1 MMSQQYVFNMYKLNK
16 SYGSKTILQGI
27 NLSFFPGAKIG
38 VVGDNGSGKSTLL
51 KIMAGIDKEF
61 EGHAEPEK
69 GVEVHMV
76 PQEPKLDPDKTVRE
90 HIEDAFSEIKALL
103 KEYDEVTGMMADPDV
118 SEDDLNKAYVRM
130 DELNDAIEAANGWE
144 LDRVVELAAD
154 ALVLPPDDMD
164 VTKLSGGERRRV
176 ALCQALLR
184 KPDILLLDEPT
195 NHLDAETVE
204 WLEKQLRDYPGTV
217 IVVTHDRYFLDN
229 VTQWILELKN
239 SKGIPFEGNYTSWLE
254 QNLEQ
259 LAKAEKKGSRRR
271 NAMEK
276 ELKWIRMSNKDRQ
289 NLSKSRILDYE
300 DLVVRQRAVSEGAN
314 VIEIPPGD
322 RLGDL
327 VVQFENVS
335 KGYGDRQLIKDL
347 SFSIPRGA
355 IVGVIGPN
363 GAGKTTL
370 FEMIVGNQEPDSGT
384 VTVGET
390 VQLAYVDQH
399 RDSLDPEKTVYE
411 EISEGLD
418 QFQLGSAKINSRNY
432 VGRFNFKGGDQ
443 QKKVG
448 NLSGGEKNRVHLAK
462 LLRRGGNF
470 LLLDEPTNDLDVGA
484 LRMLED
490 ALLAYGGCSL
500 VISHDRFF
508 LDRVCTHLLVF
519 EGEGEVRWFEGNF
532 REYEHMRR
540 KELGEAAFANRRSRY
555 RQLSLEH

>member
-1 MMSQQYVFNMYKLNK
+1 
-16 SYGSKTILQGI
+16 
-27 NLSFFPGAKIG
+27 
-38 VVGDNGSGKSTLL
+38 
-51 KIMAGIDKEF
+51 
-61 EGHAEPEK
+61 
-69 GVEVHMV
+69 
-76 PQEPKLDPDKTVRE
+76 
-90 HIEDAFSEIKALL
+90 
-103 KEYDEVTGMMADPDV
+103 
-118 SEDDLNKAYVRM
+118 
-130 DELNDAIEAANGWE
+130 
-144 LDRVVELAAD
+144 
-154 ALVLPPDDMD
+154 
-164 VTKLSGGERRRV
+164 
-176 ALCQALLR
+176 
-184 KPDILLLDEPT
+184 
-195 NHLDAETVE
+195 
-204 WLEKQLRDYPGTV
+204 
-217 IVVTHDRYFLDN
+217 
-229 VTQWILELKN
+229 
-239 SKGIPFEGNYTSWLE
+239 
-254 QNLEQ
+254 
-259 LAKAEKKGSRRR
+259 
-271 NAMEK
+271 
-276 ELKWIRMSNKDRQ
+276 
-289 NLSKSRILDYE
+289 
-300 DLVVRQRAVSEGAN
+300 
-314 VIEIPPGD
+314 
-322 RLGDL
+322 
-327 VVQFENVS
+327 VS

>member
-1 MMSQQYVFNMYKLNK
+1 MSQQYVFTMYKLNK
-16 SYGSKTILQGI
+16 SYGAKKILQDI

-51 KIMAGIDKEF
+51 KIMAGLDKEF
-61 EGHAEPEK
+61 DGHAEPEK
-69 GVEVHMV
+69 GVTIGLVL
-76 PQEPKLDPDKTVRE
+76 QEPKLDPTKTVRGQ
-90 HIEDAFSEIKALL
+90 IEEAFSETKALL
-103 KEYDEVTGMMADPDV
+103 KEYDEVTGKMGDPDI
-118 SEDDLNKAYVRM
+118 SEDELQQAYVRM
-130 DELNDAIEAANGWE
+130 DELNDAIESVGGWD
-144 LDRVVELAAD
+144 LDRAVEIAAD
-154 ALVLPPDDMD
+154 ALVLPPDEMD

-204 WLEKQLRDYPGTV
+204 WLEQQLREYPGTV

-239 SKGIPFEGNYTSWLE
+239 NRGIPFEGNYTSWLE

-271 NAMEK
+271 QAMEK
-276 ELKWIRMSNKDRQ
+276 ELKWIRMSNKDR
-289 NLSKSRILDYE
+289 NELSRTRILEYE
-300 DLVVRQRAVSEGAN
+300 DLVVRQRALSEASN
-314 VIEIPPGD
+314 VIEIPPGE
-322 RLGDL
+322 RLGDHVL
-327 VVQFENVS
+327 SFENVS
-335 KGYGDRQLIKDL
+335 KGFDGRTLIKDL
-347 SFSIPRGA
+347 SFSFPRGA
-355 IVGVIGPN
+355 IVGIIGPN

-370 FEMIVGNQEPDSGT
+370 FEMIVGQEQPDEGAVSL
-384 VTVGET
+384 GET

-399 RDSLDPEKTVYE
+399 RDALDPTKTVFE
-411 EISEGLD
+411 EIADGQDLIY
-418 QFQLGSAKINSRNY
+418 LGNTKINGRNY

-443 QKKVG
+443 QKLVG

-490 ALLAYGGCSL
+490 ALLAYGGCAM

-508 LDRVCTHLLVF
+508 LDRVCTHLMVF

-532 REYEHMRR
+532 QDYERTRR

-555 RQLSLEH
+555 RQLTLAS

>member
-1 MMSQQYVFNMYKLNK
+1 MSQQYVFTMYKLNK
-16 SYGSKTILQGI
+16 SYGAKKILQDI

-51 KIMAGIDKEF
+51 KIMAGLDKEF
-61 EGHAEPEK
+61 DGHAEPEK
-69 GVEVHMV
+69 GVTIGLVL
-76 PQEPKLDPDKTVRE
+76 QEPKLDPTKTVRGQ
-90 HIEDAFSEIKALL
+90 IEEAFSETKALL
-103 KEYDEVTGMMADPDV
+103 KEYDEVTGKMGDPDI
-118 SEDDLNKAYVRM
+118 SEDELQQAYVRM
-130 DELNDAIEAANGWE
+130 DELNDAIESVGGWD
-144 LDRVVELAAD
+144 LDRAVEIAAD
-154 ALVLPPDDMD
+154 ALVLPPDEMD

-204 WLEKQLRDYPGTV
+204 WLEQQLREYPGTV

-239 SKGIPFEGNYTSWLE
+239 NRGIPFEGNYTSWLE

-271 NAMEK
+271 QAMEK
-276 ELKWIRMSNKDRQ
+276 ELKWIRMSNKDR
-289 NLSKSRILDYE
+289 NELSRTRILEYE
-300 DLVVRQRAVSEGAN
+300 DLVVRQRALSEASN
-314 VIEIPPGD
+314 VIEIPPGE
-322 RLGDL
+322 RLGDHVL
-327 VVQFENVS
+327 SFENVS
-335 KGYGDRQLIKDL
+335 KGFDGRTLIKDL
-347 SFSIPRGA
+347 SFSFPRGA
-355 IVGVIGPN
+355 IVGIIGPN

-370 FEMIVGNQEPDSGT
+370 FEMIVGQEQPDEGT
-384 VTVGET
+384 VSLGET

-399 RDSLDPEKTVYE
+399 RDALDPTKTVFE
-411 EISEGLD
+411 EIADGQDLIY
-418 QFQLGSAKINSRNY
+418 LGNTKINGRNY

-443 QKKVG
+443 QKLVG

-490 ALLAYGGCSL
+490 ALLAYGGCAM

-508 LDRVCTHLLVF
+508 LDRVCTHLMVF

-532 REYEHMRR
+532 QDYERTRR

-555 RQLSLEH
+555 RQLTLAS